1 MVVELFI
8 VFKYNEVNKTIF
20 EGEAS
25 KMKKFSYLFV
35 ALAVLLSD
43 IMCAM
48 VAYNYRAMLCG
59 IEHAGFSAPAST
71 AFLGAI
77 PYIIGIVVCAVL
89 ARALHKKSK

>member
-1 MVVELFI
+1 
-8 VFKYNEVNKTIF
+8 
-20 EGEAS
+20 
-25 KMKKFSYLFV
+25 MKKFSYLLI

-59 IEHAGFSAPAST
+59 IEHAGFSAPANI
-71 AFLGAI
+71 AFLGSI

-89 ARALHKKSK
+89 AKVFYKKSK